1 MWMNQETSCHLL
13 PSLACIASAWA
24 FSRDLAVLALA
35 GALSRLSLLGPSHAS
50 RVSHTVGQFWS
61 VEFWWGTVIK
71 CSKYFII
78 FHNIIL
84 ISGPPF
90 RPRLVFQCSQH
101 HHEDLANFS
110 FKASASLRTSLKH
123 PTAECSQNLSDLGP
137 VESWSNWTILDLV
150 PSCRCLMKLEQL
162 KICEVFLWR
171 TRDMRWRNLTSW
183 IVEFVNRFHFS
194 IFSLTSLRTE
204 PPHLPSL
211 SGGSEDRKPCIK
223 RFWQMW
229 MHSECSSPF
238 WKPPATCPLLLARG
252 ILFRSNVSNL
262 NTSKI
267 ATWYWTSS
275 VSSHSSKMNTAA
287 VASCNNYNRPPP
299 QLLDPPFPVRQQL
312 DQLWPAGRSVP
323 TDRVQWCEMKTH
335 LQTS

>member
-1 MWMNQETSCHLL
+1 MKRYEMWMNQETSCHLL

-110 FKASASLRTSLKH
+110 FKALASLRTSLKH

-137 VESWSNWTILDLV
+137 VES
-150 PSCRCLMKLEQL
+150 
-162 KICEVFLWR
+162 
-171 TRDMRWRNLTSW
+171 
-183 IVEFVNRFHFS
+183 
-194 IFSLTSLRTE
+194 
-204 PPHLPSL
+204 
-211 SGGSEDRKPCIK
+211 
-223 RFWQMW
+223 
-229 MHSECSSPF
+229 
-238 WKPPATCPLLLARG
+238 
-252 ILFRSNVSNL
+252 
-262 NTSKI
+262 
-267 ATWYWTSS
+267 
-275 VSSHSSKMNTAA
+275 
-287 VASCNNYNRPPP
+287 
-299 QLLDPPFPVRQQL
+299 
-312 DQLWPAGRSVP
+312 
-323 TDRVQWCEMKTH
+323 
-335 LQTS
+335 

>member
-1 MWMNQETSCHLL
+1 MKRYEMWMNQETSCHLLPSLAISCHLL

-90 RPRLVFQCSQH
+90 RPRFVFQCSQH

-137 VESWSNWTILDLV
+137 VES
-150 PSCRCLMKLEQL
+150 
-162 KICEVFLWR
+162 
-171 TRDMRWRNLTSW
+171 
-183 IVEFVNRFHFS
+183 
-194 IFSLTSLRTE
+194 
-204 PPHLPSL
+204 
-211 SGGSEDRKPCIK
+211 
-223 RFWQMW
+223 
-229 MHSECSSPF
+229 
-238 WKPPATCPLLLARG
+238 
-252 ILFRSNVSNL
+252 
-262 NTSKI
+262 
-267 ATWYWTSS
+267 
-275 VSSHSSKMNTAA
+275 
-287 VASCNNYNRPPP
+287 
-299 QLLDPPFPVRQQL
+299 
-312 DQLWPAGRSVP
+312 
-323 TDRVQWCEMKTH
+323 
-335 LQTS
+335 